1 MSETTAENIQG
12 RGGRMQVTWFR
23 RLGEIEALKGDW
35 EALEEKAT
43 NRTAFSTF
51 DWIMAWYT
59 HYGGVIGEPLVGAV
73 RSDGVLVAIAPF
85 VYWKGTL
92 GGVPV
97 RRVDFAGHNSEAGE
111 FLIADGH
118 TEAVKALLESLKRE
132 VRFDLVCL
140 NNIDEG
146 SEVSKALEKT
156 AAAGGL
162 RMELA
167 VKRYASVELRDGFDA
182 YFSKM
187 TSKFRRNIR
196 SREKRMDAAGG
207 WKIDRISPGSTD
219 GDTAEFMSR
228 VFGITDA
235 SKKAINNGGPMASHH
250 KRFYEDVAARFAKK
264 GALDISV
271 LSINNTDAAAI
282 FALADRGVFYDCM
295 ISYKEAYHEYS
306 PGTVLM
312 IEILK
317 TLPKLD
323 IRYVVSHGDHEYK
336 RYWTSGFVCQNRVFM
351 FEPSIRGVASR
362 LAKFSVIPGVQRL
375 KAAIS
380 SKGDGNAE
388 PGESQE

>member
-1 MSETTAENIQG
+1 MAHTAAAKDRG
-12 RGGRMQVTWFR
+12 RGGQMRIKWLR
-23 RLGEIEALKGDW
+23 RLEEIGALKDDW
-35 EALEEKAT
+35 EALEASAT
-43 NRTAFSTF
+43 NRTVFSSF

-59 HYGGVIGEPLVGAV
+59 HYGGVIGEPLVGTV
-73 RSDGVLVAIAPF
+73 REDGVLVGVAPF

-97 RRVDFAGHNSEAGE
+97 WRVDFAGHNSEAGE

-118 TEAVKALLESLKRE
+118 ADAVNALLESLKGE

-140 NNIDEG
+140 NNIDDG
-146 SEVSKALEKT
+146 SDVLKSVSET
-156 AAAGGL
+156 AQAAGL

-167 VKRYASVELRDGFDA
+167 VKRYASVELKDGFDA

-187 TSKFRRNIR
+187 TAKFRRNIR

-207 WKIDRISPGSTD
+207 WKIDRISPGSTHAD
-219 GDTAEFMSR
+219 VLEFTSR

-235 SKKAINNGGPMASHH
+235 SKKAIINGGPMASHH
-250 KRFYEDVAARFAKK
+250 KRFYEDVSARFARK

-271 LSINNTDAAAI
+271 LSINNVDAATI

-317 TLPKLD
+317 TLPEFD
-323 IRYVVSHGDHEYK
+323 IKYVVSHGDHEYK

-351 FEPSIRGVASR
+351 FKPSIRGVASR
-362 LAKFSVIPGVQRL
+362 LAKFSVIPGVNRL

-380 SKGDGNAE
+380 SKANTE
-388 PGESQE
+388 ENQ